1 MKFNDIINEMLGKIV
16 FAEQLKKIIFVY
28 VYIFSNIAYRLDSSK
43 RWNNVENLT
52 LLNKV
57 LRLF

>member
-1 MKFNDIINEMLGKIV
+1 MKYNEIINEIFGKIV
-16 FAEQLKKIIFVY
+16 FAEQLKKLFVY

-57 LRLF
+57 RLF